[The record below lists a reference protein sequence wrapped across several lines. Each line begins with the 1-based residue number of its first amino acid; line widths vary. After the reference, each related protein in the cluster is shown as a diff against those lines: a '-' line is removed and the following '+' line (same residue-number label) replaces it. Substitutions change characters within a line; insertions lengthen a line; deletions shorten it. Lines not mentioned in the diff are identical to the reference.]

1 MFDYTVPTHV
11 PEELVFHLDG
21 DSHPELSKDPFKV
34 YADLHKQAP
43 PIFYNPG
50 AFQGAGGWSIAD
62 GGIMKEVLQNPALF
76 SSKNGTGF
84 SFLLGHEL
92 DLIPLEID
100 PPEHMKYRIHFNKPL
115 SPQAIAPREDAVR
128 ETAVELIEK
137 FQAKGKCEFVD
148 EFASQFPVYIFMTLF
163 GMPLEDFD
171 KILNLEY
178 KLLHVSNTIETRMQ
192 AAKDIYAYLEKML
205 ADKRKTPA
213 EDLASNILDFKIDDR
228 DITDKEIL
236 GMYYLLFVG
245 GLDTVASS
253 LGYAFRFLA
262 KNPQAQQKLR
272 DNPDLIPG
280 AVEELFRMHS
290 VVEVRRTVSE
300 DTTFHGVELKAGDF
314 VNCITAI
321 VSLDENEFDSPLV
334 ANLER
339 SPNRHGSFVFGPH
352 RCMGSNLARLELLV
366 ALEEWLQRIP
376 TFSMEPGAAPE
387 SNLGAVVS
395 LATLPLVW

>member
-1 MFDYTVPTHV
+1 
-11 PEELVFHLDG
+11 
-21 DSHPELSKDPFKV
+21 
-34 YADLHKQAP
+34 
-43 PIFYNPG
+43 
-50 AFQGAGGWSIAD
+50 
-62 GGIMKEVLQNPALF
+62 
-76 SSKNGTGF
+76 
-84 SFLLGHEL
+84 
-92 DLIPLEID
+92 
-100 PPEHMKYRIHFNKPL
+100 
-115 SPQAIAPREDAVR
+115 
-128 ETAVELIEK
+128 
-137 FQAKGKCEFVD
+137 
-148 EFASQFPVYIFMTLF
+148 
-163 GMPLEDFD
+163 
-171 KILNLEY
+171 
-178 KLLHVSNTIETRMQ
+178 MQ

-213 EDLASNILDFKIDDR
+213 DDLASNILDFKIDDR

-253 LGYAFRFLA
+253 LGYAFRYLA
-262 KNPQAQQKLR
+262 NNPQAQQKLR

-321 VSLDENEFDSPLV
+321 ISLDENEFDNPLV
-334 ANLER
+334 ANIER

-352 RCMGSNLARLELLV
+352 RCMGSNLARLEMRV
-366 ALEEWLQRIP
+366 ALEEWLKRIP
-376 TFSMEPGAAPE
+376 TFSMEPGAEPE

-395 LATLPLVW
+395 LANLPLVW

>member
-1 MFDYTVPTHV
+1 
-11 PEELVFHLDG
+11 
-21 DSHPELSKDPFKV
+21 
-34 YADLHKQAP
+34 
-43 PIFYNPG
+43 
-50 AFQGAGGWSIAD
+50 
-62 GGIMKEVLQNPALF
+62 MKEVLQNPALF

-115 SPQAIAPREDAVR
+115 SPQAVAPREDAVR

-213 EDLASNILDFKIDDR
+213 DDLASNILDFKIDDR

-253 LGYAFRFLA
+253 LGYAFRYLA
-262 KNPQAQQKLR
+262 NNPQAQQKLR

-321 VSLDENEFDSPLV
+321 ISLDENEFDNPLV
-334 ANLER
+334 ANIER

-352 RCMGSNLARLELLV
+352 RCMGSNLARLEMRV
-366 ALEEWLQRIP
+366 ALEEWLKRIP
-376 TFSMEPGAAPE
+376 TFSMEPGAEPE

-395 LATLPLVW
+395 LANLPLVW